1 MLEEMKLEV
10 IRIGRQAQREGLC
23 KHKTGNFSMRDKT
36 SGYIV
41 VTPSG
46 VDREQLTADDMIVID
61 MDANVIENKT
71 GLRPSSEVLMHI
83 AIYKALPDVWNIVH
97 THSKYATVF
106 ATLNKPIPPFI
117 NEMMAINNK
126 THTIP
131 VAAYGR
137 AGTTQLAEN
146 VAAAVK
152 DADSIL
158 MSAHGAVAID
168 SDSIDNAYL
177 KACYIEELAEIYHHI
192 LAISGGKEAPIM
204 PLEELQKWAYPS
216 QIKFPQN

>member
-1 MLEEMKLEV
+1 MLEQLKSEV

-23 KHKTGNFSMRDKT
+23 KHKAGNFSMRDKET
-36 SGYIV
+36 GYIV

-46 VDREQLTADDMIVID
+46 VDRELLTVDDMIVID
-61 MDANVIENKT
+61 MNANVIENIT

-83 AIYKALPDVWNIVH
+83 AIYEARPDVWNIVH

-106 ATLNKPIPPFI
+106 ATLNRPIPPFI

-126 THTIP
+126 NHTIP
-131 VAAYGR
+131 VAPYGR
-137 AGTTQLAEN
+137 AGTPQLAEN
-146 VAAAVK
+146 VASTLK

-158 MSAHGAVAID
+158 MSAHGAVAVD
-168 SDSIDNAYL
+168 ADSIDNAYL
-177 KACYIEELAEIYHHI
+177 KACYIEELAEVYHHI
-192 LAISGGKEAPIM
+192 LAINGGKEAPIM

-216 QIKFPQN
+216 QIKFPNN